1 MASRVR
7 FERDEWVWLAWWVEV
22 GGDAAAMLLLACVAV
37 LSLLTL
43 GFVGVI
49 VAIVICL
56 ALVIGLQ
63 YVLWGWWLTA
73 YLQRQEAA
81 ASSSKSLSRSSGNTP
96 APDPP
101 ST

>member
-1 MASRVR
+1 M
-7 FERDEWVWLAWWVEV
+7 ERPSPSPPSSTPPSKRSLIPVLM
-22 GGDAAAMLLLACVAV
+22 AAMLLLACVAV

-43 GFVGVI
+43 GFAGVI

-73 YLQRQEAA
+73 YLQRREAA